1 MAGITLETAQK
12 QLDLWIAAEEKV
24 THGQSYQIGNRSLTY
39 ADLTQIGKRID
50 YWSKR

>member
-39 ADLTQIGKRID
+39 AAFYFDRR
-50 YWSKR
+50 SR

>member
-24 THGQSYQIGNRSLTY
+24 EESHLLLSLHTGKATRSAT
-39 ADLTQIGKRID
+39 GH
-50 YWSKR
+50 